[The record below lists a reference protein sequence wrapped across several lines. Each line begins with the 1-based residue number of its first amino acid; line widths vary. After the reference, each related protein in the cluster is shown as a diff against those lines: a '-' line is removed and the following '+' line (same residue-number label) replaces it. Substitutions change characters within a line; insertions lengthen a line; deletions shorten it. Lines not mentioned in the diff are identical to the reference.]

1 MKVPF
6 VDLKIQY
13 ESIRSEVASALQ
25 AVLDQTAFAGGP
37 FVAGFE
43 KRFAEFCG
51 VRHAIGVSS
60 GTSALWLALL
70 ASGIGPGDEV
80 ITVPNTFIA
89 TAEAITFTGAKP
101 VFIDVCRDS
110 CLMDPG
116 LIAGAITS
124 RTKAVIPVHLFGQAA
139 DMDPIMEIA
148 SGRGLAVIE
157 DACQAHGATYKG
169 KRAGSIGDAGA
180 FSFYPGKNLG
190 AYGEA
195 GAVVTSN
202 DGLAAR
208 IATLRD
214 HGQSRKYYHSMIG
227 WNDRMDGFQ
236 AAVLDIKLKYLEDWN
251 RTRRAHAALYDRL
264 LPGDDGL
271 RRPVAKPYGEHAFH
285 IYAIRTAER
294 DALIAYLAEKGVSC
308 GIHYP
313 VPIHLQEAYRF
324 LGLTKGR
331 FPEAEAAASEMVSLP
346 MFAELTDEQIAYTA
360 GQIRAFTQMRKGA
373 QREDK
378 RQLPTATA

>member
-13 ESIRSEVASALQ
+13 EAMRQEVASALQ

-37 FVAGFE
+37 FVARFE
-43 KRFAEFCG
+43 KKFAEFCG
-51 VRHAIGVSS
+51 ARHAVGVSS
-60 GTSALWLALL
+60 GTAALWLALL

-101 VFIDVCRDS
+101 VFIDVCEDS
-110 CLMDPG
+110 CLMDPD
-116 LIAGAITS
+116 LIEGAITPKT
-124 RTKAVIPVHLFGQAA
+124 RAIIPVHLFGQAA

-169 KRAGSIGDAGA
+169 RKAGSIGDAAA

-195 GAVVTSN
+195 GAVVTNN
-202 DGLAAR
+202 DKLAGKVT
-208 IATLRD
+208 TLRD

-236 AAVLDIKLKYLEDWN
+236 GAILDVKLKYLEGWN
-251 RTRRAHAALYDRL
+251 RARRAHAALYDSL
-264 LPGDDGL
+264 LCGEEGIRCPT
-271 RRPVAKPYGEHAFH
+271 VKPYGEPVFH
-285 IYAIRTAER
+285 IYAIRTADR
-294 DALIAYLAEKGVSC
+294 DDLMAYLAENGVAC

-313 VPIHLQEAYRF
+313 VPIHLQEAYSF
-324 LGLTKGR
+324 LGLPEGS
-331 FPEAEAAASEMVSLP
+331 FPAAEAAASEMVSLP
-346 MFAELTDEQIAYTA
+346 MFAELTDDQIAYAA
-360 GQIRAFTQMRKGA
+360 GKINSFMESRRGVQPE
-373 QREDK
+373 RE
-378 RQLPTATA
+378 QLSAANA